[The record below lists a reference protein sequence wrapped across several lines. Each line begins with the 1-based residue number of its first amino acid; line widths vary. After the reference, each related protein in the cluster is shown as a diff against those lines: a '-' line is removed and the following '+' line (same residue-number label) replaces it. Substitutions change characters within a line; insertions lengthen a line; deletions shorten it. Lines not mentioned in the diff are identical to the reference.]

1 MDGGSAACRRPHG
14 VVIRDDLSHPA
25 SVREDADAAPGKAT
39 AVHGLIAK
47 FKIEI
52 AIAYTLGDSS

>member
-1 MDGGSAACRRPHG
+1 MDGGSAACRRPQG

-39 AVHGLIAK
+39 AVHGLIGK

-52 AIAYTLGDSS
+52 AIA